1 MKLKTKANSNNT
13 RPLKRIITKKTI
25 MSFTIPIAIAM
36 IIIMFL
42 TYTIIAGEKQKE
54 LNDRNDT
61 IAENLVERI
70 DKYSLAVEL
79 SAKNPEV
86 YSLDFD
92 RMEPHLNDFMSL
104 EGGVWSHFLVTD
116 ETAVNVAHT
125 EGADSRNVSIA
136 DKSYFTVPWNSEITH
151 VADPTFSN
159 STGRRIMGIGT
170 PTYNELGEKNGVLVG
185 FVKLEY
191 LSEVVNS
198 NSITDSSYTFMLNSD
213 GTLSSHPND
222 DIVLMQNWLSAEPDD
237 SASAEYIASM
247 STGFK
252 DVITEMTSGNEGTA
266 VTNVDG
272 TLSVVTYRPVGVAN
286 LSIATVAPVFE
297 LYQVIFVLMALIIV
311 AILVTISINV
321 FTVSKIA
328 NSIAKPISAI
338 TKWARQLAVG
348 DTSGVKTD
356 FLETSFIREEEIA
369 ELVQSFEQTSD
380 GIQYGVEKMSEI
392 AAGNLNIDI
401 KLRSEKDVL
410 STALASLISELS
422 LVMVNI
428 NTAAIQVNSGSEQ
441 IAISAQML
449 AQGSMEQTTAIEN
462 LNHSATTLQTQ
473 FEATNNSVVEITQ
486 EVSNTEH
493 ELENTLLKLNVLID
507 EIRTVNTKSFE
518 VSKIVKTI
526 EDIAFQTNILA
537 LNAAVE
543 AARAGS
549 AGKGF
554 AVVADEVRNLAS
566 KSADAAKTTST
577 LIGET
582 VSSISEVNV
591 NAEETIGFMDNI
603 KSMIQTIVTDVVEI
617 SSTVESELGLVHEI
631 ATNIDKIA
639 DVVHANSAASEETA
653 ASSEELSS
661 QANTMQTLV
670 SKFELKNNQ
679 KYLN

>member
-1 MKLKTKANSNNT
+1 MSLKIGTNNKSNKNNT
-13 RPLKRIITKKTI
+13 RSLKKIITQKTI
-25 MSFTIPIAIAM
+25 MSFAIPIAIAM
-36 IIIMFL
+36 LIIMYL
-42 TYTIIAGEKQKE
+42 TYTIIAQEKQKE

-61 IAENLVERI
+61 IVENLVERI

-86 YSLDFD
+86 YSLDYN
-92 RMEPHLNDFMSL
+92 RMEPHLNDFMAL

-125 EGADSRNVSIA
+125 EGAESRNVSIA

-170 PTYNELGEKNGVLVG
+170 PTYDEYGVKNGVLVG
-185 FVKLEY
+185 FVRLEY

-198 NSITDSSYTFMLNSD
+198 HSITENSYTFMLNSD

-222 DIVLMQNWLSAEPDD
+222 DIVLMQNWLSAEPGD
-237 SASAEYIASM
+237 SASSEYIASM
-247 STGFK
+247 SDEFR
-252 DVITEMTSGNEGTA
+252 DVIVEMTSGNEGTA
-266 VTNVDG
+266 IASVDG
-272 TLSVVTYRPVGVAN
+272 TLSVVTYRPVGMAN
-286 LSIATVAPVFE
+286 LSIATVAPIFE
-297 LYQVIFVLMALIIV
+297 LYQVIFILIVLIIV
-311 AILVTISINV
+311 AIFVTIGVNI
-321 FTVSKIA
+321 FTASKIA
-328 NSIAKPISAI
+328 GSIVNPISAI

-356 FLETSFIREEEIA
+356 FIKTSHIQEKEIS
-369 ELVQSFEQTSD
+369 ELVKSFEETSD

-392 AAGNLNIDI
+392 AAGNLDIDV
-401 KLRSEKDVL
+401 KLRSDKDVL
-410 STALASLISELS
+410 SKALAGLISELS
-422 LVMVNI
+422 SVMVNI
-428 NTAAIQVNSGSEQ
+428 NVAAMQVNSGSEQ
-441 IAISAQML
+441 IAMSAQML
-449 AQGSMEQTTAIEN
+449 AQGSMDQTIAIEN
-462 LNHSATTLQTQ
+462 LNDSATTMQTQ
-473 FEATNNSVVEITQ
+473 FEATNNSVVEITE
-486 EVSNTEH
+486 EVNNTEH

-526 EDIAFQTNILA
+526 EDISFQTNILA

-566 KSADAAKTTST
+566 KSADAAKTTSA

-582 VSSISEVNV
+582 VSSISEVSV

-603 KSMIQTIVTDVVEI
+603 KGMMQKIVSDVTEI

-631 ATNIDKIA
+631 ATNIDKITG
-639 DVVHANSAASEETA
+639 VVHANSSASEETA

-661 QANTMQTLV
+661 QANNMQTLV
-670 SKFELKNNQ
+670 SKFKLKN
-679 KYLN
+679 